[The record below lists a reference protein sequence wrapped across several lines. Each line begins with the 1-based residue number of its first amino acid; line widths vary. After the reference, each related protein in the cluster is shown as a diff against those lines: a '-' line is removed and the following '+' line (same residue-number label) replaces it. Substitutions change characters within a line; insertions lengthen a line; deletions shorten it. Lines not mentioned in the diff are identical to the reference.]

1 MIAVLEAASGPSQP
15 ASPQPSR
22 LFGLQAIP
30 SPEEIRSLMEDRP
43 TRLQID
49 FATSSLPD
57 DRDVNA
63 VLQGLSRGFMRRPRR
78 QDARPVPFL
87 SDKEKDVEVALNDM
101 RDQEDAQQ
109 ETRKAQKKAAPRD
122 VPQGTPGGGVSGTP
136 STEARST
143 SVTPQGVPSASSPVS
158 PVPSSSSSAAAHK
171 PSSPASSPVP
181 SRPTLRGRVV
191 TSPDDEE
198 EEDGGE
204 EEERK
209 TAEEID
215 LRSPSPASS
224 HEADDD
230 GDSDEG
236 SGEASDDSDVAGEAS
251 DGNASAQASDEDD
264 SMSSADEGDAVEDE
278 AVPPRPAAVKS
289 ARDAQLQPIRLAER
303 TPSGKA
309 GFKAFLAD
317 FEAFSRANRKERR
330 ASRKESG
337 AWPTVD
343 ASQLEIDRILSN
355 PREVSWML
363 DLYEGER
370 LTPSLFEYEQMASD
384 AGAVLP
390 STVEIYELYEDEPWK
405 ILSVP
410 PEPVAFDKTSR
421 RFARLYKETRLLYK
435 THAQALW
442 ERTHYFTP
450 ADDPKTDPK
459 KKAPSVT
466 RTRYLNERR
475 RRNGKL
481 TPRWNAHLQAIRELL
496 EDGVS
501 PDVLLDPFFYWPPA
515 YGVLCMPVSEGESLE
530 DCCQRLDGFEPAR
543 LYFRGGDGRDLGHHP
558 GFKVDRDL
566 GFTID
571 VPEEPSAK
579 VVSRSSRPGT
589 QATPSSSRPAV
600 SPKSST
606 KPSKASS
613 SSNKTTTSTS
623 GSAKASTKQHKES
636 SKTSSSKVTPSKASS
651 SKSSASSKTSSPH
664 VSKSSSKETSSSS
677 ALSGKKRP
685 SSSET
690 KSSSSHKTQHKSK
703 RSRHDDKRSG

>member
-101 RDQEDAQQ
+101 RDQEDAQK
-109 ETRKAQKKAAPRD
+109 ETRKAQKKAASQD
-122 VPQGTPGGGVSGTP
+122 VPQGTPGGGVSSTQTP
-136 STEARST
+136 PTVARST
-143 SVTPQGVPSASSPVS
+143 SVTPQGVPSASSPAP
-158 PVPSSSSSAAAHK
+158 PVPSSSSNAAAHK

-198 EEDGGE
+198 EEDDGE
-204 EEERK
+204 EEEKK
-209 TAEEID
+209 TTEEID

-224 HEADDD
+224 HEEDDD

-236 SGEASDDSDVAGEAS
+236 SGEASDDSDGAGEARDS
-251 DGNASAQASDEDD
+251 DGNASGQASDEDD
-264 SMSSADEGDAVEDE
+264 WMSSADEGDAVGDE
-278 AVPPRPAAVKS
+278 AVQPRPATAKS
-289 ARDAQLQPIRLAER
+289 ARDAQIQPIRLAER

-330 ASRKESG
+330 ASRKASG
-337 AWPTVD
+337 SWPTVD
-343 ASQLEIDRILSN
+343 ASQLEIDQILSN

-442 ERTHYFTP
+442 ERTHYCTP

-466 RTRYLNERR
+466 RTRYLNE
-475 RRNGKL
+475 
-481 TPRWNAHLQAIRELL
+481 
-496 EDGVS
+496 S
-501 PDVLLDPFFYWPPA
+501 P
-515 YGVLCMPVSEGESLE
+515 
-530 DCCQRLDGFEPAR
+530 QR
-543 LYFRGGDGRDLGHHP
+543 
-558 GFKVDRDL
+558 
-566 GFTID
+566 
-571 VPEEPSAK
+571 
-579 VVSRSSRPGT
+579 
-589 QATPSSSRPAV
+589 
-600 SPKSST
+600 
-606 KPSKASS
+606 
-613 SSNKTTTSTS
+613 
-623 GSAKASTKQHKES
+623 
-636 SKTSSSKVTPSKASS
+636 
-651 SKSSASSKTSSPH
+651 
-664 VSKSSSKETSSSS
+664 
-677 ALSGKKRP
+677 
-685 SSSET
+685 
-690 KSSSSHKTQHKSK
+690 
-703 RSRHDDKRSG
+703 